1 METLDSLINCGL
13 TEKEAELYLC
23 VLGSKK
29 GGMSAREI
37 CNVLDFSR
45 QMTYRLLGELIQK
58 GFIIQTL
65 ERPRKYRA
73 INPLDVL
80 DSLINV
86 KRQQITQLEK
96 IKPNLEKLLS
106 CIENYEI
113 ENPEFRLIH
122 HRQNIYSAMA
132 DMVLRARKRVDL
144 LTDEN
149 GLYLCSLFG
158 LTDIFNQISENDVY
172 VRLLTKITPKNSGI
186 VERIN
191 PKIRVKHGFHPDQNI
206 LIVDE
211 KRSLTFI
218 KIDDVRKMK
227 SKADSAF
234 FTTSN
239 TFIAYQGKIFNYFWE
254 NALDAKTRLAEVKL
268 GEEYQIQPL
277 IGERNLIKK
286 MAEFLKDSKDET
298 LAFFS
303 VKYLSTYALRFLNF
317 ITEENIPGEIIYLLL
332 PPNYYE
338 TELMERILDLK
349 INIRQIDTPNKWYLP
364 EDHPLPRMVVY
375 DANTAVVMLED
386 LPDSPAL
393 DAGFW
398 TTHKKYV
405 SKLRE
410 KFLEVWKHSK
420 PLT

>member
-1 METLDSLINCGL
+1 
-13 TEKEAELYLC
+13 
-23 VLGSKK
+23 LGSKK
-29 GGMSAREI
+29 GGLSAREI

-45 QMTYRLLGELIQK
+45 QMTYRLLMELIQK
-58 GFIIQTL
+58 GFVTQTL

-73 INPLDVL
+73 VNPLNVL
-80 DSLINV
+80 DSLINM
-86 KRQQITQLEK
+86 KRQQITQMEK
-96 IKPNLEKLLS
+96 IKPSLEKLLS
-106 CIENYEI
+106 SVENYET

-122 HRQNIYSAMA
+122 HRQNIYNAMA

-158 LTDIFNQISENDVY
+158 LTDIFNEICENGVY
-172 VRLLTKITPKNSGI
+172 VRLLTKITPKNSEI
-186 VERIN
+186 VKSIN

-206 LIVDE
+206 LIVDD
-211 KRSLTFI
+211 KHLLTFI
-218 KIDDVRKMK
+218 QIDDVRKMK

-234 FTTSN
+234 FTTSH
-239 TFIAYQGKIFNYFWE
+239 TFITQQGKIFNYFWE
-254 NALDAKTRLAEVKL
+254 NALDIKTRLAEVKL

-286 MAEFLKDSKDET
+286 MSEFLKNAESEV

-303 VKYLSTYALRFLNF
+303 IKYLSTYALRFLNF
-317 ITEENIPGEIIYLLL
+317 ITEENIPGEIIHLIL

-338 TELMERILDLK
+338 PKLMDMILDLK
-349 INIRQIDTPNKWYLP
+349 INIRQIDIPTKWFLA
-364 EDHPLPRMVVY
+364 DNQPLPRMVIY
-375 DANTAVVMLED
+375 DASTAVVMFED